1 MGGINMEKIHVC
13 ACVIRQ
19 GENILICGRRKG
31 TALEGYFE
39 FPGGKFE
46 KGETLAEASKR
57 ELSEELGIKVFTL
70 DEIGYAEVESK
81 GRLFILHFVRTFPS
95 PGEMEKLGTTGK
107 EGQEIKWIKTST
119 LLEHNLLPSDLDFAR
134 FLLSAVKQ
142 KCS

>member
-1 MGGINMEKIHVC
+1 MGEINMEKIHVC

-70 DEIGYAEVESK
+70 DEIGYAEVKSK
-81 GRLFILHFVRTFPS
+81 GRLFILHFVRTIPL
-95 PGEMEKLGTTGK
+95 PGETEKLNSTGL
-107 EGQEIKWIKTST
+107 EGQEIKWVKTDT
-119 LLEHNLLPSDLDFAR
+119 ILHQNLLPSDLAFAR
-134 FLLSAVKQ
+134 FLLSGIR
-142 KCS
+142 